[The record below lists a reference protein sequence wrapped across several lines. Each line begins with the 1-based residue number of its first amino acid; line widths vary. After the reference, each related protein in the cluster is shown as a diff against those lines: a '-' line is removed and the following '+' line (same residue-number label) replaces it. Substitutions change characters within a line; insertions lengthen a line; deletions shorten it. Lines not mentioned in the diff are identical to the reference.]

1 MQINLM
7 AKQKKTN
14 AEVVADF
21 MQNLDHPLLDVIEAL
36 RQLIAS
42 TDKQIGEEIKW
53 NAPTFFY
60 TGEMKPFDPKE
71 YKNII
76 VVFNFFKKD
85 EIRVVFPKGAKVND
99 TSGLLQ
105 GDYADGRRLA
115 MFSSVSDVE
124 AKAAALQKVIRDWL
138 ALVE

>member
-1 MQINLM
+1 M
-7 AKQKKTN
+7 AKSKKSN
-14 AEVVADF
+14 AEIVADF

-42 TDKQIGEEIKW
+42 TDKTIGEEIKW

-60 TGEMKPFDPKE
+60 TGDMKPFDPKE
-71 YKNII
+71 YKHII

-85 EIRVVFPKGAKVND
+85 EIRLVFPKGAKVND

-105 GDYADGRRLA
+105 GDYADGRRLV
-115 MFSSVSDVE
+115 MFKSVADVE
-124 AKAAALQKVIRDWL
+124 AKAVALQKVIRDWL